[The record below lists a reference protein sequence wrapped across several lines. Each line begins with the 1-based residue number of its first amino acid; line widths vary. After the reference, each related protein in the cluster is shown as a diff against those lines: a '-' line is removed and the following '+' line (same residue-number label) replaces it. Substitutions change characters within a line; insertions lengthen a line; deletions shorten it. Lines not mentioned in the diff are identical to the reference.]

1 MRTTTTWRRNFR
13 RWSVQASTVLAAIGG
28 IEAIAHAAIAF
39 QSTLPLWKPMLEPWA
54 FATLSSV
61 LGVAIAILRN
71 IPQEDV

>member
-13 RWSVQASTVLAAIGG
+13 RWSVQLSTVLAAIGG

-39 QSTLPLWKPMLEPWA
+39 QTTLPLWNPLLEPWQ

-61 LGVAIAILRN
+61 LGVSIAILRN
-71 IPQEDV
+71 IPQKDV